1 MKYFSQFAIILFVSV
16 LGELCAMALPLPIP
30 ACIYGM
36 VLMFMAL
43 CFKIIKL
50 EQVDDAGKFM
60 IEVLPVMFTPPAVGL
75 IALWDVISPIWPQLL
90 VIIVITTAVVMV
102 VTGHVAQFMLR
113 HEQKPDVHKLWQ
125 HIRHPNS
132 FHGWSH

>member
-1 MKYFSQFAIILFVSV
+1 
-16 LGELCAMALPLPIP
+16 MALPLPIP

-102 VTGHVAQFMLR
+102 VTGHVAQFMLH
-113 HEQKPDVHKLWQ
+113 HEQKPDVHKL
-125 HIRHPNS
+125 
-132 FHGWSH
+132 